1 MADFEGAREIRFLF
15 PQDEEGEGDHAVGEA
30 AAEVAGIDDPDE
42 HLAAGERRDDG
53 EEADEVEGV
62 DGRLVF
68 RMELRE
74 EARHHVG
81 LGHGVEGAAA
91 AHEEGVPA
99 RDDAAHAADDDDF
112 CHGGGG
118 EGFGHGIRGDE
129 AGAVFGGEDLA
140 AREDEADGDDDEG
153 VEEDGADDGEDEDFA
168 DFLERDVDF
177 LGGLRDD
184 VEADEVEGRRD
195 GDGEDG
201 FERGHGVAG
210 EE

>member
-1 MADFEGAREIRFLF
+1 MVEGHGDFFVARLEGGGVFVGDDVDEEAEAFLVCIFAGDGEDDAEEAPAACHAPFLPDEGGAGVRDGVEGDHEAGHEDGEGADDLVVADLEGAREVGFFF

-81 LGHGVEGAAA
+81 FRHGVEGAAA
-91 AHEEGVPA
+91 AH
-99 RDDAAHAADDDDF
+99 
-112 CHGGGG
+112 
-118 EGFGHGIRGDE
+118 
-129 AGAVFGGEDLA
+129 
-140 AREDEADGDDDEG
+140 
-153 VEEDGADDGEDEDFA
+153 
-168 DFLERDVDF
+168 
-177 LGGLRDD
+177 
-184 VEADEVEGRRD
+184 
-195 GDGEDG
+195 
-201 FERGHGVAG
+201 
-210 EE
+210 